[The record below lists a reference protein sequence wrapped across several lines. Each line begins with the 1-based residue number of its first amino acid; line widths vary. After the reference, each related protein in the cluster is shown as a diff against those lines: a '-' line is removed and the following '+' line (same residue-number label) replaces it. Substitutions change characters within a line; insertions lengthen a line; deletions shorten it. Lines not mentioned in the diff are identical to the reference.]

1 MKRRGRTMSSFRRGK
16 AYVGDSIGDD
26 TIVINIES
34 GTYYSLA
41 KPAGDAWAVASKEF
55 APLPSELLEAAFALA
70 EEGILERRG
79 PVDHAL
85 SSSSVGSF
93 FTKYTDMADILQAD
107 PIHDVDKDGWP
118 TLR

>member
-1 MKRRGRTMSSFRRGK
+1 MFSFRRGK

-26 TIVINIES
+26 TIVINIEN
-34 GTYYSLA
+34 GTYYSLG
-41 KPAGDAWAVASKEF
+41 KSAGEAWNATGKEDVSLPDDLVEAAVALSD
-55 APLPSELLEAAFALA
+55 
-70 EEGILERRG
+70 EGILEFSG
-79 PVDHAL
+79 DISAATTST
-85 SSSSVGSF
+85 SSSESF